1 MDDSMTAILSRVNR
15 TEIGR
20 FLKFAVVGVIG
31 AVVDFVVLALLKRF
45 VEPPEFLDTWWSSI
59 AVGVSL
65 STAIVSNFIW
75 NRYWTY
81 PDSRSKPIVKQFAQF
96 YVINVLAWAIR
107 APIMLL
113 ETVFA
118 GWVGPLIADGL
129 ELSGIW
135 EMLLLKALGTEP
147 AKTLGTYLAWA
158 LGVGIAMFWN
168 FFINRF
174 ITYSDVDEEEAAEGT
189 GEGDEDRD

>member
-1 MDDSMTAILSRVNR
+1 MTAILSRVNR
-15 TEIGR
+15 TELGR

-118 GWVGPLIADGL
+118 RWVEPLFTG
-129 ELSGIW
+129 ELQLPGFW
-135 EMLLLKALGTEP
+135 EMLLKALGTEP

-174 ITYSDVDEEEAAEGT
+174 ITYSDVDKEAAED
-189 GEGDEDRD
+189 EGDADRD

>member
-1 MDDSMTAILSRVNR
+1 MTAILSRVNE
-15 TEIGR
+15 TEIVR
-20 FLKFAVVGVIG
+20 FLKFAAVGLFG
-31 AVVDFVVLALLKRF
+31 AMVDFAVLYLLERF
-45 VEPPEFLDTWWSSI
+45 VEPPEILDTWWSSI
-59 AVGVSL
+59 VVGVSL

-96 YVINVLAWAIR
+96 YVINILAYIIR

-118 GWVGPLIADGL
+118 GW
-129 ELSGIW
+129 LSQW
-135 EMLLLKALGTEP
+135 FTLSQETFE
-147 AKTLGTYLAWA
+147 TLGTYMAWA

-174 ITYSDVDEEEAAEGT
+174 ITYSDVDKVEQEADA
-189 GEGDEDRD
+189 DRD

>member
-1 MDDSMTAILSRVNR
+1 MTAILSRVNK
-15 TEIGR
+15 TEIVR

-31 AVVDFVVLALLKRF
+31 AVVDFAVLALLKRF
-45 VEPPEFLDTWWSSI
+45 VEPPEVLETWWSSI
-59 AVGVSL
+59 AVGISL

-96 YVINVLAWAIR
+96 YVINILAYIIR
-107 APIMLL
+107 APTMLL

-118 GWVGPLIADGL
+118 GWVEPWFAYDLEAAGL
-129 ELSGIW
+129 LG
-135 EMLLLKALGTEP
+135 MLVLKALGTEP

-168 FFINRF
+168 FFINRVV
-174 ITYSDVDEEEAAEGT
+174 TYSDVDQAEQSA
-189 GEGDEDRD
+189 DADRD